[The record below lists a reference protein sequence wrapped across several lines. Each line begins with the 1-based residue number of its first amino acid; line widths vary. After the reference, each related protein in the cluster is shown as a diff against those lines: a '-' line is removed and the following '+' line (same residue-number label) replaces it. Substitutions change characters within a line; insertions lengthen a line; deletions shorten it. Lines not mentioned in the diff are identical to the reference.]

1 MVLLYRCSMEPW
13 IKGLKNTPCK
23 PDNLRGYTPYSFRLM
38 PNCISTQNTIQMD
51 NTATR
56 GATITELEN
65 LNEPELI
72 RSQNQTSRHNIKF
85 IQIVRWQ
92 MKILPLLRTTDHQI
106 YFIFDV

>member
-1 MVLLYRCSMEPW
+1 MTTNQKEIN
-13 IKGLKNTPCK
+13 IKRFIKNYTIET
-23 PDNLRGYTPYSFRLM
+23 TPY
-38 PNCISTQNTIQMD
+38 IY
-51 NTATR
+51 
-56 GATITELEN
+56 EKLEN
-65 LNEPELI
+65 LSESELI